1 MIYAT
6 VVLNKRL
13 LLSKLQTELVDL
25 HCELANSDEAYSEI
39 RDGS

>member
-25 HCELANSDEAYSEI
+25 HCELANSDKANSEI